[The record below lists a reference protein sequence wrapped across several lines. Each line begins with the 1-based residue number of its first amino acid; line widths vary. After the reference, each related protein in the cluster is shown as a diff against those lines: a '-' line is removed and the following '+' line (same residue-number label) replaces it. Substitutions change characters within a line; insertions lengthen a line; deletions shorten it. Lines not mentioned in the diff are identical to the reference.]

1 MTKTLRVVPALLLC
15 LLLCVCLLPA
25 AYADGL
31 EDLVNAVER
40 QDESF
45 TVTEDMTIPEG
56 VHLQAWDTAITVQK
70 GKTLTIQGNINTS
83 KLNINGTV
91 TLENWGFLYASQISL
106 GSAGRLNITGNNYM
120 RTDYEQS
127 KGLIGDGR
135 INFGNTHNVLYMDV
149 HTNSIS
155 AFNNAFNT
163 LKTIQ
168 PEHFV
173 GYLRVCNSMILD
185 NGTVDMNSGKP
196 VAMEI
201 ADGATLT
208 VPTGTTLN
216 AYEIYIEGS
225 SGAST
230 LKVNGK
236 LYGNTEIRIREG
248 GKLICANDSCFVS
261 NGACIR
267 LENSGNPDTQIQGL
281 NLNRFSRF
289 DQGNDILFIDS
300 DGLFAQ
306 FKAACQSGAQYF
318 DLSNKG
324 RFQISESITIP
335 AGMTVDATGT
345 DFIVPVGNSVTVNG
359 KLILTGWNLF
369 GQANSI
375 MIPEGGELHIA
386 AWHGLA
392 VHIWGAWV
400 KDGSVARVTFAENAG
415 VTLGAEVNND
425 QQLHDVFADFVE
437 AIHNE
442 HVNYEIRVA
451 FPCTLSESVVI
462 PGHIRMTMLKGLTVP
477 KNVTLT
483 NNGTITAVSDA
494 VMTINGTLVN
504 NNFVEMEKRTTTG
517 AMLRVNG
524 TYSGIGTIGIK
535 DHGEVEN
542 YIDGIDLSNY
552 DAVPDNVGT
561 RFFYKSSAIFPAL
574 KAAIANGA
582 TYFNMRNRGEVE
594 ISESITIP
602 AGMTV
607 DATGT
612 DFIVPVG
619 NSVTVNGKL
628 ILTGWNLFGQANSIM
643 IPEGGE
649 LHIAAWRGL
658 FISIW
663 GAWVR
668 DGSVERV
675 TFAENAGVTLWAE
688 VNNDQQLHDVFA
700 DFVDARHDEHV
711 NYEIRVAFPCTLS
724 ESAVIPG
731 HIRMTMFEGFTVPE
745 NVTLTNNGTITALSD
760 AVMTINGTLV
770 NNSFVEMEKRTTTG
784 AMLRVNGAYSGIGTI
799 GIKDHGEVEGYIS
812 GIDLSN
818 YEAVPDSI
826 GTRFFYT
833 GSLFPALKDAIANG
847 DTEFNMRDRGTVIFT
862 ESITLPNTMS
872 LHAKGTEIVIPD
884 GVTLTVENY
893 CRVGTLT
900 VQPGGHVTVSDVDG
914 AHLRVDDAL
923 NYNNVNQ
930 FTVNRYMEIGL
941 SAWRRDLENLNF
953 GERGGLT
960 VSSWAYND
968 SELAAALAGKPEL
981 QNDKIRN
988 RIGIRYDCTLADDL
1002 IVDDF
1007 NLAVEDS
1014 GSLTIPAGKTL
1025 VCLNKVEAQDGPIY
1039 LQGRMISVG
1048 YGQLSLQWKNS
1059 AVALLNISGEGFYAG
1074 KEIRVHAPKDRRDAC
1089 ISGLDMSKV
1098 GEIIN
1103 PDFTAYF
1110 PPIEV
1115 VLPDELTA
1123 LGGEAFANNSFHT
1136 VYIPSGIT
1144 SIAPDAFSGTDV
1156 AIIYGVVGSY
1166 AEEYAADSG
1175 IPFLRLPD
1183 WYDVHDQQFVID
1195 HTA

>member
-1 MTKTLRVVPALLLC
+1 MSISLRKALPLSLLL
-15 LLLCVCLLPA
+15 LVCLCLFLLPTA
-25 AYADGL
+25 HADGL

-83 KLNINGTV
+83 ELNINGTV

-149 HTNSIS
+149 HTNSILE
-155 AFNNAFNT
+155 FNDAFNT

-185 NGTVDMNSGKP
+185 SGTVDMNSGKP

-230 LKVNGK
+230 LEVNGK

-267 LENSGNPDTQIQGL
+267 LEQSGNPDTQIQGL

-359 KLILTGWNLF
+359 KLILTGWNLN

-375 MIPEGGELHIA
+375 
-386 AWHGLA
+386 
-392 VHIWGAWV
+392 V
-400 KDGSVARVTFAENAG
+400 
-415 VTLGAEVNND
+415 
-425 QQLHDVFADFVE
+425 
-437 AIHNE
+437 
-442 HVNYEIRVA
+442 
-451 FPCTLSESVVI
+451 
-462 PGHIRMTMLKGLTVP
+462 
-477 KNVTLT
+477 
-483 NNGTITAVSDA
+483 
-494 VMTINGTLVN
+494 
-504 NNFVEMEKRTTTG
+504 
-517 AMLRVNG
+517 
-524 TYSGIGTIGIK
+524 
-535 DHGEVEN
+535 
-542 YIDGIDLSNY
+542 
-552 DAVPDNVGT
+552 
-561 RFFYKSSAIFPAL
+561 
-574 KAAIANGA
+574 
-582 TYFNMRNRGEVE
+582 
-594 ISESITIP
+594 
-602 AGMTV
+602 
-607 DATGT
+607 
-612 DFIVPVG
+612 
-619 NSVTVNGKL
+619 
-628 ILTGWNLFGQANSIM
+628 

-700 DFVDARHDEHV
+700 DFVEAIHNEHV
-711 NYEIRVAFPCTLS
+711 DYEIRVAFPCTLS

-731 HIRMTMFEGFTVPE
+731 HIRMTMLKGLTVPE

-770 NNSFVEMEKRTTTG
+770 NNNFVEMEKRTTTG

-818 YEAVPDSI
+818 YEAVPDNI

-833 GSLFPALKDAIANG
+833 GSLFPALKDAIARG
-847 DTEFNMRDRGTVIFT
+847 ESDFNMRNCGTVLFT
-862 ESITLPNTMS
+862 ESITIPNTTKVHGS
-872 LHAKGTEIVIPD
+872 GTEIVIPD

-893 CRVGTLT
+893 CSAGTLT
-900 VQPGGHVTVSDVDG
+900 VQPGGHVTVSNVDG
-914 AHLRVDDAL
+914 AHLTVRDAL
-923 NYNNVNQ
+923 NYSNVNQ
-930 FTVNRYMEIGL
+930 FTVNRYMEIGAHL
-941 SAWRRDLENLNF
+941 WREDLKKLNI
-953 GERGGLT
+953 GERGKLT
-960 VSSWAYND
+960 VSSLVNND
-968 SELAAALAGKPEL
+968 SELAAALAGKPTFP
-981 QNDKIRN
+981 NDKFQN
-988 RIGIRYDCTLADDL
+988 RIGIRYNCTLAGDM

-1007 NLAVEDS
+1007 ILTVEDS

-1025 VCLNKVEAQDGPIY
+1025 MCLNRVEAQDAPIY

-1048 YGQLSLQWKNS
+1048 YGQLSLGWEES
-1059 AVALLNISGEGFYAG
+1059 AAALLDISEEGFYAG
-1074 KEIRVHAPKDRRDAC
+1074 KEIHVHAPKDRRDAC

-1098 GEIIN
+1098 GKIIN

-1123 LGGEAFANNSFHT
+1123 LGGEAFANDSFHT

-1156 AIIYGVVGSY
+1156 AIIFGVVGSY

-1195 HTA
+1195 YTA

>member
-451 FPCTLSESVVI
+451 FPCTLSES
-462 PGHIRMTMLKGLTVP
+462 
-477 KNVTLT
+477 
-483 NNGTITAVSDA
+483 
-494 VMTINGTLVN
+494 
-504 NNFVEMEKRTTTG
+504 
-517 AMLRVNG
+517 
-524 TYSGIGTIGIK
+524 
-535 DHGEVEN
+535 
-542 YIDGIDLSNY
+542 
-552 DAVPDNVGT
+552 
-561 RFFYKSSAIFPAL
+561 
-574 KAAIANGA
+574 
-582 TYFNMRNRGEVE
+582 
-594 ISESITIP
+594 
-602 AGMTV
+602 
-607 DATGT
+607 
-612 DFIVPVG
+612 
-619 NSVTVNGKL
+619 
-628 ILTGWNLFGQANSIM
+628 
-643 IPEGGE
+643 
-649 LHIAAWRGL
+649 
-658 FISIW
+658 
-663 GAWVR
+663 
-668 DGSVERV
+668 
-675 TFAENAGVTLWAE
+675 
-688 VNNDQQLHDVFA
+688 
-700 DFVDARHDEHV
+700 
-711 NYEIRVAFPCTLS
+711 
-724 ESAVIPG
+724 AVIPG

-770 NNSFVEMEKRTTTG
+770 NNNFVEMEKRTTTG
-784 AMLRVNGAYSGIGTI
+784 AMLRVNGTYSGIGTI

>member
-1 MTKTLRVVPALLLC
+1 MSISLRKALPLSLLL
-15 LLLCVCLLPA
+15 LVCLCLFLLPTA
-25 AYADGL
+25 HADGL

-83 KLNINGTV
+83 ELNINGTV

-149 HTNSIS
+149 HTNSILE
-155 AFNNAFNT
+155 FNDAFNT

-185 NGTVDMNSGKP
+185 SGTVDMNSGKP

-230 LKVNGK
+230 LEVNGK

-267 LENSGNPDTQIQGL
+267 LEQSGNPDTQIQGL

-359 KLILTGWNLF
+359 KLILTGWNLN

-375 MIPEGGELHIA
+375 
-386 AWHGLA
+386 
-392 VHIWGAWV
+392 V
-400 KDGSVARVTFAENAG
+400 
-415 VTLGAEVNND
+415 
-425 QQLHDVFADFVE
+425 
-437 AIHNE
+437 
-442 HVNYEIRVA
+442 
-451 FPCTLSESVVI
+451 
-462 PGHIRMTMLKGLTVP
+462 
-477 KNVTLT
+477 
-483 NNGTITAVSDA
+483 
-494 VMTINGTLVN
+494 
-504 NNFVEMEKRTTTG
+504 
-517 AMLRVNG
+517 
-524 TYSGIGTIGIK
+524 
-535 DHGEVEN
+535 
-542 YIDGIDLSNY
+542 
-552 DAVPDNVGT
+552 
-561 RFFYKSSAIFPAL
+561 
-574 KAAIANGA
+574 
-582 TYFNMRNRGEVE
+582 
-594 ISESITIP
+594 
-602 AGMTV
+602 
-607 DATGT
+607 
-612 DFIVPVG
+612 
-619 NSVTVNGKL
+619 
-628 ILTGWNLFGQANSIM
+628 

-700 DFVDARHDEHV
+700 DFVKAIHNEHV
-711 NYEIRVAFPCTLS
+711 DYEIRVAFPCTLS

-731 HIRMTMFEGFTVPE
+731 HIRMTMLKGLTVPK

-770 NNSFVEMEKRTTTG
+770 NNNFVEMEKRTTTG

-818 YEAVPDSI
+818 YEAVPDNI

-833 GSLFPALKDAIANG
+833 GSLFPALKDAIARG
-847 DTEFNMRDRGTVIFT
+847 ESDFNMRNCGTVLFT
-862 ESITLPNTMS
+862 ESITIPNTTKVHGS
-872 LHAKGTEIVIPD
+872 GTEIVIPD

-893 CRVGTLT
+893 CSAGTLT

-914 AHLRVDDAL
+914 AHLTVRDAL
-923 NYNNVNQ
+923 NYSNVNQ
-930 FTVNRYMEIGL
+930 FTVNRYMEIGAHL
-941 SAWRRDLENLNF
+941 WREDLKKLNI
-953 GERGGLT
+953 GERGKLT
-960 VSSWAYND
+960 VSSLVNND
-968 SELAAALAGKPEL
+968 SELAAALAGKPTFP
-981 QNDKIRN
+981 NDKFQN
-988 RIGIRYDCTLADDL
+988 RIGIRYNCTLAGDM

-1007 NLAVEDS
+1007 ILTVEDS

-1025 VCLNKVEAQDGPIY
+1025 MCLNRVEAQDAPIY

-1048 YGQLSLQWKNS
+1048 YGQLSLGWEES
-1059 AVALLNISGEGFYAG
+1059 AAALLDISEEGFYAG
-1074 KEIRVHAPKDRRDAC
+1074 KEIHVHAPKDRRDAC

-1098 GEIIN
+1098 GKIIN

-1123 LGGEAFANNSFHT
+1123 LGGEAFANDSFHT

-1156 AIIYGVVGSY
+1156 AIIFGVVGSY